1 MVGNEERHETTEAN
15 RRRFLELAAKLG
27 IAAPPV
33 VVLALTSPKYA
44 AASGFTPPQGTG
56 SSSGGSSSGGS
67 VPANRQTTIIS
78 REGKAGDG
86 DHRR

>member
-1 MVGNEERHETTEAN
+1 MVGNEERHEATEAN

-33 VVLALTSPKYA
+33 VVLALISPKYA

-56 SSSGGSSSGGS
+56 SPSGGS
-67 VPANRQTTIIS
+67 VPANRQTTVIS